1 MRKYYSY
8 YVKKALT
15 ITNLVTIEHMVLPPD
30 FSYPEESH
38 LFHEF
43 VYVDNGCLSFHTEK
57 EQTLLKQGDCYLLA
71 PGEKH
76 YHTSFSEQ
84 SATVLFVCF
93 KCKSDFTGII
103 YGKSTLNKEMKKMI
117 IDILTEAKN
126 AFRFPFDKK
135 LVPLEKPTFGS
146 QQLIENH
153 IEALL
158 IRLIRQR
165 INENA
170 DIKFVMNSVEF
181 ENSLV
186 NDIIQILKDN
196 LYGNINLDLI
206 SEKTFYSKTY
216 INNIFKKNLGYSIIQ
231 YYNRLKIQKAKS
243 LLRENMPTAAIADA
257 LHFESP
263 NYFTK
268 VFKKY
273 TGMTP
278 SQYKKTSLQ

>member
-30 FSYPEESH
+30 FSYPEETH

-43 VYVDNGCLSFHTEK
+43 VYVDNGALCFHTDK
-57 EQTLLKQGDCYLLA
+57 EEALLKQGDCYLLA
-71 PGEKH
+71 PGERH
-76 YHTSFSEQ
+76 FHTSLNNQ
-84 SATVLFVCF
+84 SATVFFVCF
-93 KCKSDFTGII
+93 NCKSDFASII
-103 YGKSTLNKEMKKMI
+103 YGKSTLDKEMKKLI
-117 IDILTEAKN
+117 IDIVTEAKN
-126 AFRFPFDKK
+126 AFRFPFEKK
-135 LVPLEKPTFGS
+135 LVPLDKPTFGS
-146 QQLIENH
+146 QQLIENY

-158 IRLIRQR
+158 IRLIRQH
-165 INENA
+165 IHDNSE
-170 DIKFVMNSVEF
+170 IKFVMNSVEF

-186 NDIIQILKDN
+186 NDIVVILKEH
-196 LYGNINLDLI
+196 LYGHINLDHI

-231 YYNRLKIQKAKS
+231 YYNRLKVQEAKS
-243 LLRENMPTAAIADA
+243 LLREDIPAAVISDK

-278 SQYKKTSLQ
+278 SQYKKTTLQ